1 MEKVLSW
8 RWSRLAAP
16 SAWKRIRKWD
26 VLLVA
31 AAAGIALAVFMSVL
45 AVKTAGIICI
55 CCILVG
61 LYFFGILAELCCA
74 DDCFFMFYGGELCKV
89 YVYET
94 ENAQKRMFYDI
105 CIKVP
110 GDVVHIDAAEYEYKM
125 FRKEHNCF
133 IYRRI
138 DDSQWY
144 QVAESVSGIE
154 IRNLGERLEKTVF
167 LASEEGESPKR
178 LRVLQR
184 NSYKEFSAEMYVCG
198 DMYFPLAAGE
208 YIIPDKSFRE
218 QRMYPEACKKPYG
231 YLFLKKGGT
240 YDLIG
245 LYAEEK
251 QLPHFL
257 FAQAPAVMFRSG
269 IETVVLLA
277 EKDGRY
283 REFYRG
289 ESFIPIRNGNIV
301 ELDCGVPMYGR
312 ILRFNPETK
321 TLEKKYEGRITSIG
335 FQNGVVGIGKGKEFR
350 L

>member
-94 ENAQKRMFYDI
+94 ENAQKQMFYDI

-110 GDVVHIDAAEYEYKM
+110 GNVVHIDAAEYEYKM

-154 IRNLGERLEKTVF
+154 I
-167 LASEEGESPKR
+167 
-178 LRVLQR
+178 
-184 NSYKEFSAEMYVCG
+184 
-198 DMYFPLAAGE
+198 
-208 YIIPDKSFRE
+208 
-218 QRMYPEACKKPYG
+218 
-231 YLFLKKGGT
+231 
-240 YDLIG
+240 
-245 LYAEEK
+245 
-251 QLPHFL
+251 
-257 FAQAPAVMFRSG
+257 
-269 IETVVLLA
+269 
-277 EKDGRY
+277 
-283 REFYRG
+283 
-289 ESFIPIRNGNIV
+289 
-301 ELDCGVPMYGR
+301 
-312 ILRFNPETK
+312 
-321 TLEKKYEGRITSIG
+321 
-335 FQNGVVGIGKGKEFR
+335 
-350 L
+350 